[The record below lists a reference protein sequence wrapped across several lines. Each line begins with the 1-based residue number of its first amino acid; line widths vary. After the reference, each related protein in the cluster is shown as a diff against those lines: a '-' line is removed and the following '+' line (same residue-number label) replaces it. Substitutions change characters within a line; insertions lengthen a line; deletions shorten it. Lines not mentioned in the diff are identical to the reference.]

1 MAEFLD
7 VALGFPTLPYSV
19 LLAFS
24 AIYWAL
30 AATGIGDLA
39 GDGHLHADGAHGA
52 DHGLHGVSGI
62 FARLGLGGAPV
73 MLVVALLS
81 FWGWVGTYFVLLF
94 LLQPLPTGLRWGIGA
109 GVALLALLPAVP
121 LTSWMLRPLR
131 RLLLRLRPVA
141 QASLLGKV
149 GIVASPRA
157 DANSG
162 YATVDDGGA
171 GLVLQVRAP
180 AGQVYPRGERVVL
193 VDYVHAHNHY
203 LIAREQDQP
212 GAPFPHSLIAG
223 DKEIH
228 R

>member
-1 MAEFLD
+1 MAEFLN
-7 VALGFPTLPYSV
+7 VALGFPTLPYSI

-24 AIYWAL
+24 ALYWAL
-30 AATGIGDLA
+30 AAFGIGDHA
-39 GDGHLHADGAHGA
+39 APDGHLHVDGA
-52 DHGLHGVSGI
+52 DHGLHGVSAV

-81 FWGWVGTYFVLLF
+81 FWGWLGTYFVHLF
-94 LLQPLPTGLRWGIGA
+94 LLQSLPAGLRWGIGS
-109 GVALLALLPAVP
+109 GVALLALLPALP

-141 QASLLGKV
+141 QTSLLGKV
-149 GIVASPRA
+149 GVVASPRA
-157 DANSG
+157 DADSG

-171 GLVLQVRAP
+171 GLVLQVRAQ

-193 VDYVHAHNHY
+193 VDYVQAHNHY
-203 LIAREQDQP
+203 LIAREQDLP
-212 GAPFPHSLIAG
+212 GLPFPHSLIAG